1 MTPFLGMGTDQL
13 EESKVGEPRT
23 GDSVKFEGEDGF
35 QTRWKGSKESCR
47 SIF

>member
-23 GDSVKFEGEDGF
+23 GDSVKFEGEDRF
-35 QTRWKGSKESCR
+35 QGSKESCR

>member
-13 EESKVGEPRT
+13 AESKVGEHRI
-23 GDSVKFEGEDGF
+23 GDSVKFEGEDEF
-35 QTRWKGSKESCR
+35 QTRWKGSKESCK